1 MRKNKTLSAALAA
14 LMLVCLGNEMQ
25 ARSWRINSDATKKPH
40 FTDINAAMSSS
51 DVVDG
56 DTLYLDPG
64 CLITAAQNVTKRV
77 TIIGCGYF
85 SNGAA
90 VKPAVL
96 KCYVYL
102 KAEGC
107 KMESCELDNGII
119 YFRAGHC
126 TVERT
131 KVAEIRWEST
141 GQYCTVR
148 QCYITHNIVGYGTT
162 DTRSAYFT
170 LENSIITQTT
180 SDCTV
185 QDLYMPTI
193 RNNYLRCNNH
203 PVYRITQGVVENN
216 IVMNPSNIE
225 NVGTSRVQ
233 CTLRNNIESKTG
245 EADSQLGSA
254 DESQVFA
261 LEGTNDQRYRLK
273 EDSPARGAA
282 FDGGDCGPFG
292 GMYPYVC
299 SGYPL
304 GMPCFESSTVPTR
317 PQDGQLRVTQKVVL
331 QSE

>member
-1 MRKNKTLSAALAA
+1 MRTTKLLLSAFAA
-14 LMLVCLGNEMQ
+14 FTLVSGTTAE
-25 ARSWRINSDATKKPH
+25 ARSWRINNDAEKKAH
-40 FTDINAAMSSS
+40 FADINAAMSSS

-64 CLITAAQNVTKRV
+64 CLITSQQYVTKRV

-85 SNGAA
+85 SNGV
-90 VKPAVL
+90 VKLATL
-96 KCYVYL
+96 KCTVSL
-102 KAEGC
+102 RAKGCKLEGC
-107 KMESCELDNGII
+107 YIPDNTICFSADNVI
-119 YFRAGHC
+119 
-126 TVERT
+126 VERT
-131 KVAEIRWEST
+131 CAKYVRWESS
-141 GQYCTVR
+141 GNYCTVR
-148 QCYITHNIVGYGTT
+148 QCYITNNIAGYGTT
-162 DTRSAYFT
+162 DTRSAHFT

-185 QDLYMPTI
+185 QDLYLPTI

-203 PVYRITQGVVENN
+203 PVYRITQGIIENN

-225 NVGTSRVQ
+225 NVGTSRSE

-245 EADSQLGSA
+245 DADNLLGSA
-254 DESQVFA
+254 DESLVFA

-282 FDGGDCGPFG
+282 SDGGDCGPFG
-292 GMYPYVC
+292 GMYPYVP

-304 GMPCFESSTVPTR
+304 GMPRFESSSVPTR
-317 PQDGQLRVTQKVVL
+317 PLDGQLRVTQKVVL

>member
-1 MRKNKTLSAALAA
+1 MIKRTISLAALAA
-14 LMLVCLGNEMQ
+14 LMLFGLAAEAQ

-40 FTDINAAMSSS
+40 FADINAAMSSS
-51 DVVDG
+51 EVVDG

-64 CLITAAQNVTKRV
+64 CLITATQNVTKRV

-85 SNGAA
+85 SNGA

-102 KAEGC
+102 RAEGC
-107 KMESCELDNGII
+107 KMESCDLDNGII

-162 DTRSAYFT
+162 DTKSAYFT

-180 SDCTV
+180 GDCTI
-185 QDLYMPTI
+185 QDFYLPTI

-203 PVYRITQGVVENN
+203 PVYRITQGIIENN

-225 NVGTSRVQ
+225 NVGTSRSE

-245 EADSQLGSA
+245 DADNLLGSA
-254 DESQVFA
+254 DESLVFA

-282 FDGGDCGPFG
+282 TDGGDCGPFG

-299 SGYPL
+299 SGYPR
-304 GMPCFESSTVPTR
+304 GMPRFESSTVPTR